1 VPGPSPRSASSARS
15 PGSCVTIGR
24 MDRSV
29 LWRAAAVQAASV
41 AVLSIA
47 LAITLPRSF
56 FEDWGWLA
64 GPASWILCALVTAA
78 VVHLPR
84 LRVIVGAALAGLPS
98 VLFVVVGAH
107 WAGAVVAI
115 VLFALWCARLAR
127 EPGLPA
133 RAV

>member
-1 VPGPSPRSASSARS
+1 MNLSL
-15 PGSCVTIGR
+15 
-24 MDRSV
+24 
-29 LWRAAAVQAASV
+29 LWRAALVQAGGV
-41 AVLSIA
+41 AVLSLA
-47 LAITLPRSF
+47 LALALPPSF

-64 GPASWILCALVTAA
+64 GPGAWIACALVTAA
-78 VVHLPR
+78 VVRLPP
-84 LRVIVGAALAGLPS
+84 LRVVVGAALAGLPS
-98 VLFVVVGAH
+98 ILFVVLGAH

>member
-1 VPGPSPRSASSARS
+1 MSP
-15 PGSCVTIGR
+15 

-47 LAITLPRSF
+47 LAIVLPHSF
-56 FEDWGWLA
+56 FEDWGWIA
-64 GPASWILCALVTAA
+64 GPAAWIACALVTAA
-78 VVHLPR
+78 VVRLPR
-84 LRVIVGAALAGLPS
+84 LRVVVGAALAGLPS
-98 VLFVVVGAH
+98 LLFVVVGAH